1 MISSI
6 NPKFDDRCR
15 KKSKHGTTKKK
26 IYGKEDEEK
35 RKNKTFVH
43 YYNKYII
50 KINKTVSPPTLK

>member
-1 MISSI
+1 MYFFMEVI
-6 NPKFDDRCR
+6 
-15 KKSKHGTTKKK
+15 KK

-35 RKNKTFVH
+35 TKNKTFVH